1 MDEIIGFFAGLVA
14 IFAPP
19 EPVPFVYSGYI
30 EGNYVLAAPT
40 QTGRL
45 EEIDVTE
52 GEVIEAGALLF
63 VQDKVQLTAA
73 VAAAKAQVRVAEA
86 QLANIGSGARE
97 EELEVV
103 RAELAQAQVNLD
115 LAQKTLERSNQLLT
129 DNIISQSRLDADA
142 SAFASAETQ
151 VRRLEAELTTMEL
164 PARAEEL
171 VAARASVEAA
181 QAEVARIQSD
191 LDARTILSPVSG
203 LVEKVFFEPGEVA
216 TAGTP
221 VVSILPENALTV
233 RFYVREN
240 ERSSLAVGNEF
251 TMECDGCAQDYI
263 VRLTRIDAD
272 PQFSPPIIYSREERA
287 RMVFRA
293 EAATTENIPLLPG
306 QPVTLSLNR

>member
-1 MDEIIGFFAGLVA
+1 MDEILGFFAGILA
-14 IFAPP
+14 IFSPP

-30 EGNYVLAAPT
+30 EGNFVFAAPT
-40 QTGRL
+40 TTGRI
-45 EEIDVTE
+45 EEIHVTE
-52 GEVIEAGALLF
+52 GQVIAVKDLLF
-63 VQDKVQLTAA
+63 VQDRVQLTAA
-73 VAAAKAQVRVAEA
+73 VTAAKAQLRVAEA

-103 RAELAQAQVNLD
+103 RAELEQARVTLD
-115 LAQKTLERSNQLLT
+115 LAEKTLERSRQLVA
-129 DNIISQSRLDADA
+129 DSIIAQSRLDQDLSAQA
-142 SAFASAETQ
+142 SANAQ
-151 VRRLEAELTTMEL
+151 VRRLEAELTAMEL

-181 QAEVARIQSD
+181 EAEVERIQSD
-191 LDARTILSPVSG
+191 LDARTVSAPVAG

-233 RFYVREN
+233 RFYVRES
-240 ERSSLAVGNEF
+240 ERSALAVGDLF
-251 TMECDGCAQDYI
+251 TMECDGCPTDYTA
-263 VRLTRIDAD
+263 RLTRIDAD

-293 EAATTENIPLLPG
+293 EAETMEDIPLLPG
-306 QPVTLSLNR
+306 QPVTLSLQ